1 MSTIAM
7 VNNDGNSQK
16 TKHIDIRYNLTREQ
30 VKNKVIAMEHLKTID
45 MTSDILTKPLA
56 GTPFLHLRPLL
67 LGIANFVCKRVH
79 LALKDIYH
87 PFKF

>member
-1 MSTIAM
+1 M
-7 VNNDGNSQK
+7 VNSDGNSQK

-30 VKNKVIAMEHLKTID
+30 VKNNVITMDHLQTKD

-67 LGIANFVCKRVH
+67 LGIATYVYKRVNF
-79 LALKDIYH
+79 ALRQMY
-87 PFKF
+87 PKF